1 MKDIIKINDI
11 LNSIKQVRNYQERAE
26 LNLAIDSLLSKFL
39 PDNLKQDVK
48 AFSLESGLLTLIL
61 NSSTSKA
68 NFIFIED
75 KVINYLNT
83 SLPELQI
90 SQIKTKIILN
100 LKMSLEVCIY
110 EN

>member
-68 NFIFIED
+68 NFIFWFAVKSD
-75 KVINYLNT
+75 LAGHRK
-83 SLPELQI
+83 
-90 SQIKTKIILN
+90 SQKN
-100 LKMSLEVCIY
+100 CD
-110 EN
+110 